1 MRWNEVNKE
10 TFSTTCGCEKEDNE
24 LYRNVNKITDA
35 VNNSL
40 ITTMTAS
47 EVFKTQCMAYEL

>member
-1 MRWNEVNKE
+1 VAAIKE
-10 TFSTTCGCEKEDNE
+10 CNE
-24 LYRNVNKITDA
+24 LYQNMKKITDA

-47 EVFKTQCMAYEL
+47 EVFKTQ